1 MQKKNGG
8 KIGKYQEGRTINY
21 AGINKDAVENFKYI
35 DDELIKAGYGYIPRL
50 AILGNIQQESLGN
63 PLAISSNGA

>member
-21 AGINKDAVENFKYI
+21 AGINKDAVENFKLKRGMVI
-35 DDELIKAGYGYIPRL
+35 FLD
-50 AILGNIQQESLGN
+50 
-63 PLAISSNGA
+63 